1 MNETQKEPTE
11 RPDESHLST
20 YRLGCKLKAGDAAQS
35 RCTTSAAA
43 STTCAA
49 GSDDFKQS
57 HDLDGG
63 DLSPDNTN
71 QRTDSDNRHHDG
83 TNLHTSI
90 NASDDHREYTNN
102 HIDLPG
108 RQSAYDPDI
117 LHDRISFVDCTNEP
131 LNGFHHEQSL
141 HRQYS
146 ISSCPIEHHLACCC
160 IPSTNHR
167 SRNYS
172 GYRCGSRG
180 IDSVRRPS
188 GRGGDMHK
196 SLMSEAESMAYT
208 ASPVDVKPQ
217 MASVQP
223 SRGLS
228 QNPVFMAPYSRP
240 NSWRTWRPSATF
252 AQGLEPLPDDIQL
265 PPPPPH
271 ALTRNS
277 AFPRTSEVSTG
288 ADSSMP
294 EYAWHTASNA
304 DLTGLAPA
312 PAQALAPEYVGGPH
326 EPAQDWLQQTDG
338 HGSYVTYSDTPLATP
353 RTPMVVEGE
362 QLAPLATSQEASP
375 VDNDDGSGESG
386 DATRSDSWGARGG
399 SSGGGNDEH
408 EPEGGIQEAQLG
420 RQAGEGGSHGGGPE
434 GLKEESP
441 REQGKQTQ
449 QGQQDESG
457 ERDEQVF
464 EEVEAV
470 ERQPSVRLSSRLSS
484 HAPSSWDGES
494 DADFSWS
501 EAASEPYTAPRDG
514 FGLSIIGARRASRSG
529 TGGGDPRRP

>member
-1 MNETQKEPTE
+1 
-11 RPDESHLST
+11 
-20 YRLGCKLKAGDAAQS
+20 
-35 RCTTSAAA
+35 
-43 STTCAA
+43 
-49 GSDDFKQS
+49 
-57 HDLDGG
+57 
-63 DLSPDNTN
+63 
-71 QRTDSDNRHHDG
+71 
-83 TNLHTSI
+83 
-90 NASDDHREYTNN
+90 
-102 HIDLPG
+102 
-108 RQSAYDPDI
+108 
-117 LHDRISFVDCTNEP
+117 
-131 LNGFHHEQSL
+131 
-141 HRQYS
+141 
-146 ISSCPIEHHLACCC
+146 
-160 IPSTNHR
+160 
-167 SRNYS
+167 
-172 GYRCGSRG
+172 
-180 IDSVRRPS
+180 
-188 GRGGDMHK
+188 MHK

-208 ASPVDVKPQ
+208 TSPVEVKPQ
-217 MASVQP
+217 MATVQP

-312 PAQALAPEYVGGPH
+312 PAQALAPEYVAGPH
-326 EPAQDWLQQTDG
+326 EPAQDYLQQTDG

-399 SSGGGNDEH
+399 SSGGGTDEH

-420 RQAGEGGSHGGGPE
+420 RQAGEGGGHGGGPE
-434 GLKEESP
+434 GLEEEPP

-449 QGQQDESG
+449 QGQQDKSG
-457 ERDEQVF
+457 ERGEQVF

-494 DADFSWS
+494 DAGFSWS

-529 TGGGDPRRP
+529 TGGGDPGRP